1 MLTADALRARASKG
15 YPMIRRRLKG
25 TEVDPAPSNPLAG
38 KGGKLYDQRTMSQ
51 SILVVDDDPH
61 IRDVVCFALQKAG
74 MTTRAAGD
82 GAEALRLSEEQAPD
96 LLVLDINMP
105 EMDGLEVCRRLR
117 QTSDVPV
124 LFLSSRDDEIDRVLG
139 LELGA
144 DDYVT
149 KPFSP
154 RELVARINAI
164 LKRARAP
171 ASETPEDIVRVDQL
185 AIDIPEHR
193 ATWADEEIQLTATE
207 FQILLALAQQPRRV
221 FSRDDLMRSVYAPNI
236 HVSDRTL
243 DSHVR
248 HVRAKLAAVG
258 AQGLIETVHGVGFRL
273 TPP

>member
-1 MLTADALRARASKG
+1 MLDTEITRPAHLMVRNRLRPR
-15 YPMIRRRLKG
+15 
-25 TEVDPAPSNPLAG
+25 DPAPKTVAPPRS
-38 KGGKLYDQRTMSQ
+38 KLYDRTAMSQ

-61 IRDVVCFALQKAG
+61 IRDVVCFALAKAG

-82 GAEALRLSEEQAPD
+82 GAEALRLVGEAAPD
-96 LLVLDINMP
+96 LIVLDINMP
-105 EMDGLEVCRRLR
+105 EMDGLEVCRKLR
-117 QTSDVPV
+117 QTSDLPV
-124 LFLSSRDDEIDRVLG
+124 LFLSSRDDEIDRILG

-164 LKRARAP
+164 LKRTRNVAP
-171 ASETPEDIVRVDQL
+171 VEEDETISVDQL
-185 AIDIPEHR
+185 EIDVAEHR
-193 ATWADEEIQLTATE
+193 ATWAGDEINLTATE

-221 FSRDDLMRSVYAPNI
+221 FSREDLMRAVYAPNI

-248 HVRAKLAAVG
+248 HVRAKLAAVE
-258 AQGLIETVHGVGFRL
+258 ANGLIETVHGVGFRL
-273 TPP
+273 TPG